1 MSSPGSDRLT
11 EILDGLQAR
20 LEGALRGNRVAVT
33 HPGSRGE
40 AAEEDWLRVLK
51 DHLPHRYQADR
62 AFVIDSLGACS
73 EQIDVVIY
81 DRQYSP
87 FLFNQANQRY
97 VPAESVYAVLE
108 VKQDL
113 SREHI
118 LYAGEKAASVRRLH
132 RTSAPIR
139 HAEGVANPRPLPQ
152 IVAGILT
159 YQSSWKPPFGSPL
172 QRALSELAAE
182 AHLSIGCALAHGTFE
197 ARYSVEGEVDLNVVE
212 GSRSLVQLLMR
223 LLKQLQLLAT
233 APAIDYDAYLARFQ
247 FDESGDDR
255 QSIRSNE

>member
-1 MSSPGSDRLT
+1 MNSPAPDRLT

-20 LEGALRGNRVAVT
+20 LEGELRGNRVAVT
-33 HPGSRGE
+33 HPGARGE
-40 AAEEDWLRVLK
+40 ASEVDWLRVLK

-62 AFVIDSLGACS
+62 AFVIDSQGVCS

-113 SREHI
+113 SREHV

-132 RTSAPIR
+132 RTSAPVP
-139 HAEGVANPRPLPQ
+139 HVEGVAKPRPLPP

-159 YQSSWKPPFGSPL
+159 YQSSWTPPFGDSFR
-172 QRALSELAAE
+172 QVVSELTAD
-182 AHLSIGCALAHGTFE
+182 HQLNIGCALVHGTFE
-197 ARYSVEGEVDLNVVE
+197 AHYPEGEGVDLTIVE
-212 GSRSLVQLLMR
+212 SPRSLLQFLIR
-223 LLKQLQLLAT
+223 LLKQLQSLAT
-233 APAIDYDAYLARFQ
+233 APAIDYRAYLVRFQ
-247 FDESGDDR
+247 GCGE
-255 QSIRSNE
+255 